1 MVLVDG
7 EHYPPVV
14 VAAVGALRGR
24 GYDPV
29 AALFL
34 GGTEKTDRPP
44 ELGFPVVPG
53 GQAELAA
60 LLAEHRPASV
70 FDLSDEPILDHRQ
83 RMQLAGVALRA
94 GVAYEGG
101 GFRFEPPSLP
111 KLTSKPTVAV
121 SGTGKRTGKT
131 ALAIELAR
139 HWRDEG
145 RKVAI
150 VTMGRGGPP
159 EPVVLR
165 AGEFPP
171 TAAGLRGLAD
181 RGLHAASD
189 YVEDA
194 LFAGV
199 DTVGTLRCG
208 AGMSG
213 EAVYHNFHLGV
224 STAEGL
230 DADLLIYEG
239 SGAALPPASADRHVL
254 VMSARLDPE
263 YLAGYFGPF
272 RLSIAD
278 AVVITGGEN
287 ERLAGIAGS
296 ARLPVFCAQYHPEPT
311 VSVEGRRVLLAT
323 TAPDI
328 VAPGLKAA
336 LEAQGA
342 TQVETVTS
350 LSDRPRLAADL
361 AAAPPVELVLTEVK
375 AAATVVLD
383 WAARHGLDV
392 GFLHNRLAIDGGTAA
407 LDQAMTS

>member
-1 MVLVDG
+1 M
-7 EHYPPVV
+7 V
-14 VAAVGALRGR
+14 VAAVGALRER
-24 GYDPV
+24 GYQPV

-53 GQAELAA
+53 GAVELAA
-60 LLAEHRPASV
+60 LVQEHRPAAV
-70 FDLSDEPILDHRQ
+70 FDLSDEPILDHRL

-101 GFRFEPPSLP
+101 GFRFDAPSLP
-111 KLTSKPTVAV
+111 RLTSTPTVTV

-139 HWRDEG
+139 HWRDAG
-145 RKVAI
+145 KRVAI

-171 TAAGLRGLAD
+171 TAAGLQALAE

-239 SGAALPPASADRHVL
+239 SGAALPPAAADHHVL
-254 VMSARLDPE
+254 VMAASLDPE
-263 YLAGYFGPF
+263 YLRGYFGPY
-272 RLSIAD
+272 RLSLAD
-278 AVVITGGEN
+278 AVVITGEDGD
-287 ERLAGIAGS
+287 RLLAIAEAAGP
-296 ARLPVFCAQYHPEPT
+296 PVFRAHYQPEPT
-311 VSVEGRRVLLAT
+311 VSVEGREVLLAT
-323 TAPDI
+323 TAPEA
-328 VAPGLKAA
+328 VAPGVKAA
-336 LEAQGA
+336 LAAQGA
-342 TQVETVTS
+342 TQVEVITS

-361 AAAPPVELVLTEVK
+361 HAAPPADLVLTEVK

-383 WAARHGLDV
+383 WAERHGLEV
-392 GFLHNRLAIDGGTAA
+392 GFLHNRLAIEGGAA
-407 LDQAMTS
+407 GLDQAMTS